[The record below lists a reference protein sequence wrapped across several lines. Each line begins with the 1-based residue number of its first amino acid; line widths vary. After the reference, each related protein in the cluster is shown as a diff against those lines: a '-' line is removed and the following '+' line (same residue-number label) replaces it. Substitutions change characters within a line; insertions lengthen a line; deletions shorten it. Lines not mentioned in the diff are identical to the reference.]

1 MSMFWKG
8 RRGEKRLV
16 ELITVRNLLQVPAR
30 VQKSNEKQRI
40 KGMKHTCHL
49 KGRAESNQ
57 GSQSLPSEG
66 CAHRDVYYYN
76 SKHNVYDGK
85 ASSTQRDK
93 GEADS
98 NTYCKEIKKTSTCSL
113 HSFTLKDQEAPSS
126 VPYMS
131 NTCDFIH
138 CRDERSVRW
147 NLNVFI

>member
-57 GSQSLPSEG
+57 ASQSLPSEG

-113 HSFTLKDQEAPSS
+113 HSFTLKD
-126 VPYMS
+126 
-131 NTCDFIH
+131 
-138 CRDERSVRW
+138 
-147 NLNVFI
+147 